1 MAGDRV
7 EISKCVV
14 CGSREVVATDEP
26 VMVTVK
32 DANIR
37 VGGVAHE
44 TCRSCGEEYFSG
56 DNVSLL
62 QRKAV
67 SHYRMEHGLLAGDEV
82 RAIRKQ
88 LGLTQ
93 GQLERL
99 FGIATNTVTRWENET
114 IFQSRPV
121 DLLFR
126 LMRDAPDVPELL
138 DEYRLIRE
146 SQFPHDQSTVEVPV
160 QI

>member
-1 MAGDRV
+1 MVGDKV
-7 EISKCVV
+7 DISKCVV
-14 CGSREVVATDEP
+14 CGSREVVASDEP

-32 DANIR
+32 DVNIM

-56 DNVSLL
+56 KMASLL

-67 SHYRMEHGLLAGDEV
+67 SQYREEYSLLSGDEV

-93 GQLERL
+93 AQLERL
-99 FGIATNTVTRWENET
+99 LGIATNTVTRWENEV

-121 DLLFR
+121 DLLLR
-126 LMRDAPDVPELL
+126 LIRDAPSVPELL
-138 DEYRLIRE
+138 SEYRLARE
-146 SQFPHDQSTVEVPV
+146 PQPSHARNTVRVHLRA
-160 QI
+160 